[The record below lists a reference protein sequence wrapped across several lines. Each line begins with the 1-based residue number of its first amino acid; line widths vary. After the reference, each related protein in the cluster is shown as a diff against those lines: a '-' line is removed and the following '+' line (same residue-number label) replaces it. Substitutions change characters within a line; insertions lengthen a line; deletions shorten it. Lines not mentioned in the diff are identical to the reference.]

1 MTEMPPIN
9 PPAVI
14 LAGGL
19 SRRMGRDKAQIA
31 LGGKS
36 LLDHVIARIKPQVST
51 LSLNAPLDHP
61 APHGLPL
68 VPDSL
73 PGRPGP
79 LAGILAAMRHAARQM
94 PQVSHVL
101 TVPIDSPFLPKDLVE
116 KLAQSI
122 TAENV
127 IAIATSQGAM
137 HPVCGLWPISLASAL
152 QDFLEGPEEP
162 RVKTFL
168 SRQNTVLVAF
178 ADLDTRAG
186 RLDPFLNLNTPEDLE
201 NARRF
206 VEAGA

>member
-1 MTEMPPIN
+1 MTGMPLII

-19 SRRMGRDKAQIA
+19 SRRMGRDKAQIV
-31 LGGKS
+31 LGGRS

-51 LSLNAPLDHP
+51 LALNAPLDHP
-61 APHGLPL
+61 VSQGLPL

-79 LAGILAAMRHAARQM
+79 LAGILAAMQHAARQV
-94 PQVSHVL
+94 PQASHVL
-101 TVPIDSPFLPKDLVE
+101 TVPIDSPFLPHNLVE
-116 KLAQSI
+116 KLAQSV
-122 TAENV
+122 TTDNV

-152 QDFLEGPEEP
+152 QDFLDGPDEP

-168 SRQNTVLVAF
+168 SRHNTVLVAF
-178 ADLDTRAG
+178 ADIDTPVG
-186 RLDPFLNLNTPEDLE
+186 PLDPFLNLNTPEDLE